1 MLMRGKGVLVGRNS
15 KSKGKVASVAG
26 GEGTVQR
33 RKGPKYRA
41 VDFTPSD
48 REGIEGCEQRGQELA
63 QVLNGTL
70 WLPNGEE

>member
-1 MLMRGKGVLVGRNS
+1 MRGKGVLGGGNS
-15 KSKGKVASVAG
+15 KSKGKAVSVAG
-26 GEGTVQR
+26 GEGTGQR
-33 RKGPKYRA
+33 RTDAKYRA

-48 REGIEGCEQRGQELA
+48 GEGVGGCEQRGQELA